1 MKPARASSVSSTGS
15 WKQMPKPRISV
26 MISERYSLTRAV
38 SWMCTWL
45 SPVCCIDR
53 KNFMASGMATK

>member
-1 MKPARASSVSSTGS
+1 
-15 WKQMPKPRISV
+15 MPNPKINV

-38 SWMCTWL
+38 RWICTWL